1 MDIQRAAIYEHLA
14 GNTNPAQMGNEKLE
28 VVNRQSGGLGMK
40 ARITQML
47 QHIHGGANQHNRQQQ
62 DWQMHKNQ
70 TPSVD
75 YEKLLREKDRE
86 IDRLRHELSN
96 TQARLQEMMGSDLL
110 TQLPNRHAFKDHLTH
125 SLKRAVRLGYS
136 LSLMLIDIDCL
147 REINVKYGHEIGD
160 EVLIEVSKI
169 LKNSVR
175 EIDMPARWG
184 GEELVA
190 VLHETDLEGAATV
203 AERVRRKVAML
214 EIKDPRTG
222 KLISLTASLAVAAY
236 PKHSCDP
243 QGLLEAACDGM
254 IEAKAKGGNVV
265 VVAV

>member
-1 MDIQRAAIYEHLA
+1 
-14 GNTNPAQMGNEKLE
+14 
-28 VVNRQSGGLGMK
+28 MK

-47 QHIHGGANQHNRQQQ
+47 QHIHGGASQHNRQAE
-62 DWQMHKNQ
+62 WQMHKSQ
-70 TPSVD
+70 TESID

-125 SLKRAVRLGYS
+125 SLKRAIRLGYS

-147 REINVKYGHEIGD
+147 REINVKHGHEIGD

-169 LKNSVR
+169 LKTSVR

-190 VLHETDLEGAATV
+190 VLHETDMEGAATV
-203 AERVRRKVAML
+203 AERVRRRVAML

-243 QGLLEAACDGM
+243 QGLLEAACDAM
-254 IEAKAKGGNVV
+254 AEAKEKGGNVV
-265 VVAV
+265 VVASV